1 MDQGNVV
8 GPVCLTIAGFDPSGG
23 AGILADSRTFIDF
36 GCSPAAAVTSLT
48 FQNDRAVFGATHQSP
63 EIVRDQVKALFGQSQ
78 VAAVKTGM
86 LPTIEIVREVAQLIR
101 QFQLPAPVVD
111 PVLQSSSGF
120 QLMEP
125 DAITVLLNDL
135 MPLVRVITPNIPEVE
150 QLTGL
155 RIEDDEGMRAGA
167 RKLREIGARAVLVK
181 GGHRYRTAS
190 GRERVQE
197 ATDLLDDGGDVTF
210 FRGEWIDA
218 PPVRGTG
225 CMLSAAM
232 AACLAKGMRLEA
244 AVGAAKKYVTDRLR
258 TRYFELVT
266 H

>member
-1 MDQGNVV
+1 M
-8 GPVCLTIAGFDPSGG
+8 
-23 AGILADSRTFIDF
+23 
-36 GCSPAAAVTSLT
+36 
-48 FQNDRAVFGATHQSP
+48 
-63 EIVRDQVKALFGQSQ
+63 
-78 VAAVKTGM
+78 
-86 LPTIEIVREVAQLIR
+86 
-101 QFQLPAPVVD
+101 
-111 PVLQSSSGF
+111 
-120 QLMEP
+120 
-125 DAITVLLNDL
+125 
-135 MPLVRVITPNIPEVE
+135 
-150 QLTGL
+150 
-155 RIEDDEGMRAGA
+155 
-167 RKLREIGARAVLVK
+167 LVK

>member
-1 MDQGNVV
+1 
-8 GPVCLTIAGFDPSGG
+8 
-23 AGILADSRTFIDF
+23 
-36 GCSPAAAVTSLT
+36 
-48 FQNDRAVFGATHQSP
+48 
-63 EIVRDQVKALFGQSQ
+63 
-78 VAAVKTGM
+78 M

-155 RIEDDEGMRAGA
+155 RIEDEEGMREGA
-167 RKLREIGARAVLVK
+167 RKLREIGARAVLIK
-181 GGHRYRTAS
+181 GGHRYRTTS
-190 GRERVQE
+190 GSERVQE

-225 CMLSAAM
+225 CMLSAAI
-232 AACLAKGMRLEA
+232 AACLAKGMKLKEA
-244 AVGAAKKYVTDRLR
+244 IGAAKKYVTDRLR